1 MEKGT
6 DVYNFDIK
14 KLLASMVRHKLQ
26 YAIVLGTSLLLGII
40 VSFSLPK
47 SYTAKVML
55 APETSTGNSLG
66 GLSSLTSLVGVNM
79 NGMSSDAIYPEI
91 YPEVVGSTKFLVELS
106 SIKVKSADGTIS
118 TTLYDYMETK
128 QKSPWWSAMFSFLG
142 KEKHTGKTL
151 NAFNLSKEQ
160 SGIINAIGNSISCSV
175 NNSTSVITIKAT
187 AQDPLISATLADSV
201 SVRLQKFITD
211 YRTNKARNDVNNI
224 QKLYNEAKA
233 RYDKARQLYSSYSD
247 SNNDLILAS
256 YKAKQ
261 SDLENEMQLQ
271 YNIYSQVTT
280 QLQMAKAKV
289 IEKTPVYAVL
299 QPSTVPYRHS
309 APKKSLV
316 LVAFLFIGF
325 FGYTAYLVFRP

>member
-26 YAIVLGTSLLLGII
+26 YAIVLSVSFALGII

-66 GLSSLTSLVGVNM
+66 GLSSLASLAGVNM

-118 TTLYDYMETK
+118 TTLYDYIETK
-128 QKSPWWSAMFSFLG
+128 QKAPWWSSMFSFLG

-151 NAFNLSKEQ
+151 NAFNLSQEQ

>member
-26 YAIVLGTSLLLGII
+26 YAIVLSVSFALGII

-55 APETSTGNSLG
+55 APETSTGNSFG
-66 GLSSLTSLVGVNM
+66 GLSSMASLVGINM

-106 SIKVKSADGTIS
+106 SIKVKSSDGTIS
-118 TTLYDYMETK
+118 TTLYDYLETK
-128 QKSPWWSAMFSFLG
+128 QKTPWWSSMFSFSR
-142 KEKHTGKTL
+142 KEKHMGKTL
-151 NAFNLSKEQ
+151 NAFNLSQEQ
-160 SGIINAIGNSISCSV
+160 SEIINAIGNSISCSV

-247 SNNDLILAS
+247 SNSDLILAS

-280 QLQMAKAKV
+280 QLQIAKAKV

-316 LVAFLFIGF
+316 LVAFLLIGF

>member
-1 MEKGT
+1 MEKRT
-6 DVYNFDIK
+6 DAYNFDVK
-14 KLLASMVRHKLQ
+14 KLLASMMRHKRQ
-26 YAIVLGTSLLLGII
+26 YAIVLSVSLALGLI

-55 APETSTGNSLG
+55 APETSTENALG
-66 GLSSLTSLVGVNM
+66 GLSSMASLVGINM
-79 NGMSSDAIYPEI
+79 NGMSSDAIFPEI
-91 YPEVVGSTKFLVELS
+91 YPDVVGSTKFLVELS
-106 SIKVKSADGTIS
+106 SIKVKSADGAIS

-142 KEKHTGKTL
+142 KEKHTGKNVDAYRL
-151 NAFNLSKEQ
+151 DKDQ
-160 SGIINAIGNSISCSV
+160 SGIINAIGGSISCSV
-175 NNSTSVITIKAT
+175 NSKTNVITIKAT

-201 SVRLQKFITD
+201 SARLQKFITD

-233 RYDKARQLYSSYSD
+233 RYDKARQLYSAYSD
-247 SNNDLILAS
+247 SNSDLVLAS
-256 YKAKQ
+256 FKAKQ
-261 SDLENEMQLQ
+261 TDLENEMQLQ
-271 YNIYSQVTT
+271 YNIFSQVTT

-299 QPSTVPYRHS
+299 QPSTVPFRHS
-309 APKKSLV
+309 APKKSLI
-316 LVAFLFIGF
+316 LAAFLFIGF